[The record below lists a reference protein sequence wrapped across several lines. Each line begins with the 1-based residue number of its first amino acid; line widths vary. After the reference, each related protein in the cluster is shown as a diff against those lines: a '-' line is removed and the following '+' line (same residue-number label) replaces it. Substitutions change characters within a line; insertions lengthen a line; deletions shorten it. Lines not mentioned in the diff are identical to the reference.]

1 MMRTKQNGSY
11 MHIILPGIFSPPPP
25 FCLSATHCSDP
36 VAYRLE
42 SLLLSPALSD
52 SELPPPMY
60 LTIPGRDVR
69 LHVKAM
75 QIGDVVRKSFF
86 DKKTTGGS
94 AWGALLES
102 AVAVVGSQA
111 ETSEAGKR
119 GDRGAGRSGAMAF
132 PLGGTSSRVDFSLQ
146 PGVVES
152 DYIRYVFSVYRKNAC
167 NLSSLTL
174 CSPSSSSSVRSQLI
188 VLTSPILTS
197 KTL

>member
-1 MMRTKQNGSY
+1 
-11 MHIILPGIFSPPPP
+11 
-25 FCLSATHCSDP
+25 

-42 SLLLSPALSD
+42 SLLLSPDISE

-60 LTIPGRDVR
+60 LTVPGRDVR

-86 DKKTTGGS
+86 DKKTTGAS

-119 GDRGAGRSGAMAF
+119 GEGGAGRAGAMAF
-132 PLGGTSSRVDFSLQ
+132 PLGGTSTRVDFSLQ

-152 DYIRYVFSVYRKNAC
+152 DYIRYVLSVCRKIAFKS
-167 NLSSLTL
+167 SSLTMRSS
-174 CSPSSSSSVRSQLI
+174 SPSSSSSVL
-188 VLTSPILTS
+188 
-197 KTL
+197 